1 MSLAWYYWFL
11 FACSWLFAITF
22 WVKST
27 NIPQKWLKALFV
39 ICGVIAFCLPLFL
52 GLARELMMKKLEN
65 KRMKT
70 LVF

>member
-11 FACSWLFAITF
+11 FACSWPFAITF

-39 ICGVIAFCLPLFL
+39 ICGVIAFCLPFFW
-52 GLARELMMKKLEN
+52 GW
-65 KRMKT
+65 
-70 LVF
+70 LVS